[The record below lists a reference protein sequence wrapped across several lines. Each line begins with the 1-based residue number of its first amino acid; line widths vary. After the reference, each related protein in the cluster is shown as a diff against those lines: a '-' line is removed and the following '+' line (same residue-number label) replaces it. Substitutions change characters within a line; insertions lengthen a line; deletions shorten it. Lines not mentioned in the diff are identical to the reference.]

1 MTLNT
6 IASNPSSSYLKNN
19 IIYLRCIKLGT
30 TTAIWRRYN
39 GHNQFDETKNSKAN
53 WHVHHRCISVITIL
67 MKRWKSIWHS
77 LASTSI
83 AQIYNMFFFKPQWC
97 SIPMHLISG
106 CTNSRTHFSMI
117 LLVRNVCSDILIFVL
132 FCFNIC
138 FCFCFLGFFWDFFL
152 FCLFFFIKIFFFGC
166 QLEADGYSFYY
177 FDIMK
182 VPQGRGYR
190 IYGGKYLSDSIE
202 SLSSWIY
209 VVCLINCDNVG
220 FCCQSLWRCVCVCV
234 CVWGRG

>member
-6 IASNPSSSYLKNN
+6 IASNPYSSYLKTN

-138 FCFCFLGFFWDFFL
+138 FCFFGGFFAVFLRVFL
-152 FCLFFFIKIFFFGC
+152 FYLFFFYLNYFFLVVSWKQMGIHFIIFT
-166 QLEADGYSFYY
+166 
-177 FDIMK
+177 
-182 VPQGRGYR
+182 
-190 IYGGKYLSDSIE
+190 
-202 SLSSWIY
+202 SWKFPSVEDTQYMVENISM
-209 VVCLINCDNVG
+209 IP
-220 FCCQSLWRCVCVCV
+220 
-234 CVWGRG
+234 